1 MVKQGVCFLDIAEIY
16 EVYLNTLQRN
26 LIQERTP
33 GGLLLPGTSRPVYI
47 LWKWLLKLTRDVPQF

>member
-47 LWKWLLKLTRDVPQF
+47 L